1 MTGDKKYYPL
11 TSTKRL
17 DIRYSL
23 IKLNG
28 RSYLV
33 DASNPKDWRTFCAV
47 AYPPLAEFKCYDV
60 TGDERK
66 FKQSTK
72 WKKITGKIQNVGKIY
87 LALFFFL
94 WFEPNSPHFDD
105 KFAGTMDILL
115 NASVFIGGMLFIV
128 IISNLMLKWI
138 SIRYTEKD
146 LQCYTKGK
154 LYAQNASKLRVI
166 FSKIGILI
174 FIILGMVL
182 LPFSAL
188 SICAIVSVIM
198 LTAPRFFTYYS
209 NFNKEKVKL
218 RFVAEDW

>member
-1 MTGDKKYYPL
+1 MTGDKKYYPP

-33 DASNPKDWRTFCAV
+33 DVSNPKDWRTFCI
-47 AYPPLAEFKCYDV
+47 LASPQTAGDKCYDV

-87 LALFFFL
+87 LALLLFS
-94 WFEPNSPHFDD
+94 WFNRHSSRFDD
-105 KFAGTMDILL
+105 KFAGSMDILL

-138 SIRYTEKD
+138 PIRYTEED

-154 LYAQNASKLRVI
+154 LYVQNASKL
-166 FSKIGILI
+166 KINFARICMPIL
-174 FIILGMVL
+174 IILGMVL
-182 LPFSAL
+182 APFSAL
-188 SICAIVSVIM
+188 SICAMVGAIM
-198 LTAPRFFTYYS
+198 FAALRLFTYYS
-209 NFNKEKVKL
+209 NFNKEKVRL